1 MSKTGHSQTGAD
13 APKERVG
20 SLDLASIEAA
30 SAVTAAYDLT
40 EVTQTEYPSDLLH
53 LKGATDLAI
62 PDLTLIIPMFRE
74 SARIEQ
80 TIVTLAN
87 SSLNRSGV
95 AFLFVDDGSGDRTAE
110 VAEAA
115 IRTEGLR
122 FAEVKSLPEN
132 VGKGGAVKA
141 GMSAARGRYL
151 GYLDADLSLDPA
163 DVSRA
168 LARIETT
175 GVDLV
180 VGERVVDT
188 SRQPRLRRFASGVFR
203 RLAEGI
209 SGVRIADPQC
219 AMKIFRTDV
228 ATELFGALTVN
239 GFAFDVEV
247 LARAARKNYQV
258 EEMKIRWQHQPG
270 SKVNPVTDGLRMY
283 AELLRIR
290 RRMNSER

>member
-1 MSKTGHSQTGAD
+1 
-13 APKERVG
+13 
-20 SLDLASIEAA
+20 
-30 SAVTAAYDLT
+30 
-40 EVTQTEYPSDLLH
+40 
-53 LKGATDLAI
+53 
-62 PDLTLIIPMFRE
+62 
-74 SARIEQ
+74 
-80 TIVTLAN
+80 
-87 SSLNRSGV
+87 
-95 AFLFVDDGSGDRTAE
+95 
-110 VAEAA
+110 
-115 IRTEGLR
+115 
-122 FAEVKSLPEN
+122 

-180 VGERVVDT
+180 VGERVVDS

-209 SGVRIADPQC
+209 SGVSLADPQC
-219 AMKIFRTDV
+219 AMKIFRADV
-228 ATELFGALTVN
+228 AAELFGALTVN

-247 LARAARKNYQV
+247 LARAVRKNYQV

-270 SKVNPVTDGLRMY
+270 SKVNPVTDGFRMY
-283 AELLRIR
+283 TELLRIR